1 MKKICLLLF
10 AIVSMKNSLVA
21 QNDRNFGSITGTLI
35 ENNTGNKLKDVA
47 INLKGNSNIKIM
59 SDEKENFKIPI
70 NNLGIYQLIFFKDGF
85 LNKQID
91 SIVITNSHL
100 IVDLGIISIIKK
112 SIQLNEIV
120 IASKKNTIEV
130 TTEKTIYN
138 VENDVSSQN
147 GNAVD
152 ILKKM
157 PQIAQ
162 NADGG
167 IELMG
172 NASIQYLVDGKPST
186 MFNGNSVDALQSI
199 PASQIQKIE
208 VISNPSS
215 KYDATGAAGVVNII
229 LKKSKV
235 EGYTFFMN
243 CAIGSRIENGTL
255 NANYNHKKISTNI
268 MLGGNQ
274 QLTGN
279 TPSGSVR
286 NIENLVGQEKLIQ
299 DNNAQFGRSNLKLNS
314 SILYKID
321 EKNELQLTY
330 NLNQSFNKT
339 VGIIHQYDQQF
350 LNSLNILVSNQET
363 TRNSE
368 SNNQQYTQETNL
380 KYTKRINSKGD
391 NISFLFLYSD
401 SYNESY
407 YFQLQKN
414 YYASMYS
421 SGSKS
426 WNPGHFK
433 ELNTS
438 IDYYKQ
444 LAPKYYFESG
454 IKYIKQ
460 LITSTIDSKIYDSL
474 SQSYHTD
481 VKGSNYNTY
490 QRDVI
495 AGYLQ
500 FSKTINKNELKFG
513 IRYEYTDS
521 KPWFSNTAT
530 NNNNTYA
537 NWAPSILIAHKF
549 EGNNFVKFS
558 YSYRIE
564 RPDYKDLNPYYN
576 ISDPHNISTGNPLL
590 KTEIGNNFEITY
602 NHMKE
607 NKPSYTVSLF
617 CQYNSPDIKPYISY
631 YNELKIGDSLYQNVT
646 LTTRGNISAETRYG
660 ATINASLNIKNKL
673 SIRPTITIFNR
684 HLVNLTDTP
693 NILNGI
699 GFRSSINMNYTFNQN
714 WVGEVFGNY
723 NLGMKWQGQ
732 QASNYSYTI
741 AFKKQP
747 AKSKISY
754 GIVLVNIFT
763 PYIHQVS
770 ITDTKT
776 IQMNSYK
783 DVPYRSI
790 GFSLSIKLGAVK
802 LIKIKEGD
810 SYLLSPPEN

>member
-21 QNDRNFGSITGTLI
+21 QNDQNFGSITGTLI

-59 SDEKENFKIPI
+59 SDGKGNFKIPI
-70 NNLGIYQLIFFKDGF
+70 NNSGIYQLICLKDGF

-100 IVDLGIISIIKK
+100 IVDLGVISLIKK

-299 DNNAQFGRSNLKLNS
+299 DNNAQFGRSNLKFNS

-363 TRNSE
+363 IRNSE

-500 FSKTINKNELKFG
+500 FSKTINKNELKLG
-513 IRYEYTDS
+513 MRYEYTIS
-521 KPWFSNTAT
+521 KPWFSNNA
-530 NNNNTYA
+530 NNYHNEYGNL
-537 NWAPSILIAHKF
+537 APSLLLAHKF
-549 EGNNFVKFS
+549 NDHNFIKFS
-558 YSYRIE
+558 YAYRIE
-564 RPDYKDLNPYYN
+564 RPDYKDLNPFYN
-576 ISDPHNISTGNPLL
+576 LSDPHNITTGNPLL
-590 KTEIGNNFEITY
+590 KTEIGNNFELSY
-602 NHMKE
+602 NKVKE
-607 NKPSYTVSLF
+607 NAYSYTIILF

-631 YNELKIGDSLYQNVT
+631 YNSLKIGDSIYQNVT

-660 ATINASLNIKNKL
+660 INASAGIEIQKKW
-673 SIRPTITIFNR
+673 SIRPSVQLFNR
-684 HLVNLTDTP
+684 HLVNLLDTP
-693 NILNGI
+693 SILNGI
-699 GFRSSINMNYTFNQN
+699 GFRTNLNISYKLNQTWN
-714 WVGEVFGNY
+714 AEIFGNY
-723 NLGMKWQGQ
+723 NLGMRWQGQ
-732 QASNYSYTI
+732 QASNYSYTFAI
-741 AFKKQP
+741 RKQV
-747 AKSKISY
+747 AKSGMSF
-754 GIVLVNIFT
+754 GLVAVNLFN

-770 ITDTKT
+770 ITDTRT
-776 IQMNSYK
+776 IQMTSFK

-790 GFSLSIKLGAVK
+790 GLSFSIKLGTLKVS
-802 LIKIKEGD
+802 KIKEGD
-810 SYLLSPPEN
+810 NYLLSPPEN